1 MILTIGLSFALGVL
15 FPVLMDS
22 FNENRERTAWVSS
35 VAMAMFLFLGPLI
48 SAFVNRFGCRLATIV
63 GCLTCAVGLA
73 LGSVAPNITVLY
85 FVFSAPFGIGT
96 SFIYISSPV
105 TVTQYFSKRRS
116 VALGI
121 VTAGQ
126 GLGTMIF
133 GPTLQ
138 ALVDAFD
145 WRNTMLIMAGVL
157 AMASLTGCLLKGN
170 SKDLPSTNSQKFSW
184 NFSVWKSPKFIALL
198 VVAFCANFS
207 RMIPYVHLIKHCND
221 LGIPADKSATLFLF
235 LGLFAS
241 TGRLMAGFL
250 CDIRW
255 INSQFLYQASVFIL
269 GAAILLLIPA
279 KTYASLAAV
288 VVLFSVADGLMV
300 STFIIELFK
309 SVMESQRASSL
320 GFCMLIGCVSVFC
333 GPPVS
338 GLIADKFGNYM
349 PAFLIA
355 GGVGVLAS
363 FIPFVLQ
370 CIKKENSS
378 DNNRMEYLEEL
389 MDMEQNEVTK
399 KEAKS
404 DDLSKTTV
412 LVEMVPTNP
421 VVVRTSNK
429 LITPRRPISFMWA
442 MESPFHPSPS

>member
-1 MILTIGLSFALGVL
+1 
-15 FPVLMDS
+15 
-22 FNENRERTAWVSS
+22 
-35 VAMAMFLFLGPLI
+35 MAMFLFLGPLI

-157 AMASLTGCLLKGN
+157 AMASLNGCLLKGN

-198 VVAFCANFS
+198 VVGFCTNFS
-207 RMIPYVHLIKHCND
+207 RMIPYVHL
-221 LGIPADKSATLFLF
+221 
-235 LGLFAS
+235 
-241 TGRLMAGFL
+241 
-250 CDIRW
+250 
-255 INSQFLYQASVFIL
+255 
-269 GAAILLLIPA
+269 
-279 KTYASLAAV
+279 
-288 VVLFSVADGLMV
+288 V
-300 STFIIELFK
+300 STFLT
-309 SVMESQRASSL
+309 R
-320 GFCMLIGCVSVFC
+320 
-333 GPPVS
+333 
-338 GLIADKFGNYM
+338 
-349 PAFLIA
+349 
-355 GGVGVLAS
+355 
-363 FIPFVLQ
+363 
-370 CIKKENSS
+370 
-378 DNNRMEYLEEL
+378 EY
-389 MDMEQNEVTK
+389 
-399 KEAKS
+399 A
-404 DDLSKTTV
+404 
-412 LVEMVPTNP
+412 
-421 VVVRTSNK
+421 
-429 LITPRRPISFMWA
+429 
-442 MESPFHPSPS
+442 